1 MHEWND
7 FFVATAGAAA
17 ALTGLI
23 FVGVSISLTKIL
35 TLPALPNR
43 AFVSITLLLCILIIS
58 SLALVPK
65 GLITW
70 LGYEILIIGIA
81 IWIIVTRIDLKNY
94 KEIENAYK
102 RHYFWMSIVDQLAI
116 LPYIIS
122 GLLISFQVDVG
133 LYWIVPAIIV
143 SFIKSVTDAWVL
155 LVEINR

>member
-1 MHEWND
+1 MHEWSD

-35 TLPALPNR
+35 ALPTLPNR
-43 AFVSITLLLCILIIS
+43 AFVSITLLLCILTIS
-58 SLALVPK
+58 SLALVPLK
-65 GLITW
+65 LITR
-70 LGYEILIIGIA
+70 LGYEILIIGVA
-81 IWIIVTRIDLKNY
+81 VWIIVARIDLKNY
-94 KEIENAYK
+94 KEIDKEYK
-102 RHYFWMSIVDQLAI
+102 RHYFWMLVVDQLAI
-116 LPYIIS
+116 LPYIF
-122 GLLISFQVDVG
+122 GGFLISFQTSIG

>member
-1 MHEWND
+1 MHEWSD

-35 TLPALPNR
+35 ALPTLPNR
-43 AFVSITLLLCILIIS
+43 AFVSITLLLCILTIS
-58 SLALVPK
+58 VLALVPQK
-65 GLITW
+65 LITW
-70 LGYEILIIGIA
+70 LGFDILIIGMVV
-81 IWIIVTRIDLKNY
+81 WIIVTRIDFKNY
-94 KEIENAYK
+94 KKIDKEYK
-102 RHYFWMSIVDQLAI
+102 RHYFWMLAVDQLAI
-116 LPYIIS
+116 LPYLFA
-122 GLLISFQVDVG
+122 GLLISFQNSSG